1 MKWPLVF
8 HVDSLPGTVRGRA
21 IGPFIQIRK
30 VYKNDYGLYQ
40 HELEHVKQAFLGL
53 FIIHGLLYLFS
64 SKYKLWSEVQA
75 FKKQASYYE
84 DDRIP
89 LFALAIA
96 TRYKLDVSVA
106 EAERLL
112 RK

>member
-1 MKWPLVF
+1 
-8 HVDSLPGTVRGRA
+8 
-21 IGPFIQIRK
+21 
-30 VYKNDYGLYQ
+30 
-40 HELEHVKQAFLGL
+40 L
-53 FIIHGLLYLFS
+53 FVIHGLLYLFS
-64 SKYKLWSEVQA
+64 SRYKLWSEVQA

-96 TRYKLDVSVA
+96 TRYELDVTVS

-112 RK
+112 RE